1 MRPTIKLCAALVVI
15 CSLFPAFGQADVAVN
30 LHADRLLGQANS
42 AVALNARVAQLGP
55 RYDEAVRKAGL
66 TSDEQQQ
73 LRDAIADRVMQFG
86 PMPRRVDVMT
96 AYKHGRVYTVRNA
109 VMPAHTMGW
118 YLVMNEDTVTRIV
131 YIPQVCGNVSVITKR
146 ARRIAR
152 VLHARYT
159 PTPPPVAYIPPPSP
173 APPVV
178 ARQEFPPAPVHHYG
192 ILPWL
197 AGLLVPSI
205 GGGGG
210 TEATPCPMQPV
221 CPP

>member
-1 MRPTIKLCAALVVI
+1 MRPIIKLYAALVLI
-15 CSLFPAFGQADVAVN
+15 CSFVPALGQADVAVN

-55 RYDEAVRKAGL
+55 RYEEAVRKAGL
-66 TSDEQQQ
+66 TSDERQQ

-118 YLVMNEDTVTRIV
+118 YLVMNEDTVTRTV
-131 YIPQVCGNVSVITKR
+131 YIPQVCGNVSVITR
-146 ARRIAR
+146 PARRIAR
-152 VLHARYT
+152 VLHAT
-159 PTPPPVAYIPPPSP
+159 HTPPPVAYVPPSP
-173 APPVV
+173 APSP
-178 ARQEFPPAPVHHYG
+178 APIAQAEFPPAPVHRHS

-205 GGGGG
+205 V
-210 TEATPCPMQPV
+210 ESTPCPMQPV